1 MPLFYCKNYY
11 INLKYINMKKV
22 CEYIKQNNLL
32 EKNDFLILGI
42 SGGADSVCL
51 LYIMNELKEEYALDI
66 TAVHINHMIRETADR
81 DEEYSK
87 NLCEKLGIR
96 FISYKTDCPAISARD
111 GISLEEAGRNERYR
125 LFNETGEK
133 EYGKDKFKIA
143 VAHHMDDLAETLV
156 FNMARGTGINGLS
169 GVKCLSG
176 NIIRPLLCV
185 TRAEIEEYLN
195 IKDIKYMND
204 ETNSSDDYAR
214 NKIRHKII
222 PTMNEITEKAVNHMA
237 SCAMQLGEIEDYL
250 KYRTDL
256 LWVKY
261 VQIFKTATGEID
273 DSGKDL
279 YKKEILIFNNIFE
292 EHPALIKRVI
302 HRALTEVAGRARDIS
317 AVQIE
322 AVLNLFELQTGRK
335 RDLIYN
341 MQALRVYEGVRIGIK
356 KEISEEDREDIL
368 KKLHFEIKDRDFS
381 QNIPTDLY
389 TKWFDY
395 DKIKYSL
402 NVRFRKEGDYLTVNG
417 QNAKKLLSDY
427 MTNEKIPSD
436 ERDMIP
442 LLADGDHILWVVGH
456 RISNYYKVTDE
467 TKKIVVAAYNI

>member
-1 MPLFYCKNYY
+1 
-11 INLKYINMKKV
+11 MKKV
-22 CEYIKQNNLL
+22 CEYIKLNNLID
-32 EKNDFLILGI
+32 KNDNIILGV

-51 LYIMNELKEEYALDI
+51 LYIINTIKEEYALNI
-66 TAVHINHMIRETADR
+66 TAVHINHMIRETAGR
-81 DEEYSK
+81 DEDFTRK
-87 NLCEKLGIR
+87 LCEKLGVK
-96 FISYKTDCPAISARD
+96 FVSYKTDCPAISERD

-133 EYGKDKFKIA
+133 EYGKDNYKIA
-143 VAHHMDDLAETLV
+143 VAHHMDDLAETLI
-156 FNMARGTGINGLS
+156 FNMARGTGINGLAS
-169 GVKCLSG
+169 VKCKSG

-185 TRAEIEEYLN
+185 TRAEIEEYL
-195 IKDIKYMND
+195 YRAGVEYVND
-204 ETNSSDDYAR
+204 ETNFSDDYAR

-237 SCAMQLGEIEDYL
+237 SCAGQLGEIEDYL
-250 KYRTDL
+250 RDQTDL
-256 LWVKY
+256 LWEKY
-261 VQIFKTATGEID
+261 VREFE
-273 DSGKDL
+273 
-279 YKKEILIFNNIFE
+279 KEILILDTVLN
-292 EHPALIKRVI
+292 EHPALVKRVI
-302 HRALTEVAGRARDIS
+302 HRALTEVAGIARDIS
-317 AVQIE
+317 AIQIE

-341 MQALRVYEGVRIGIK
+341 MEALRVYEGVKILTK
-356 KEISEEDREDIL
+356 KEVSEEDKENIL
-368 KKLHFEIKDRDFS
+368 GRLHFEIKDRDFS

-402 NVRFRKEGDYLTVNG
+402 NVRFRREGDYLTVNE

-436 ERDMIP
+436 KRDEIP
-442 LLADGDHILWVVGH
+442 LLADGDHILWVAGY

-467 TKKIVVAAYNI
+467 TKKIVVATYNI

>member
-1 MPLFYCKNYY
+1 
-11 INLKYINMKKV
+11 MKKV
-22 CEYIKQNNLL
+22 CEYIKLNNLL
-32 EKNDFLILGI
+32 EKKDNIILGV

-51 LYIMNELKEEYALDI
+51 LYIMNELKSEYNLDI
-66 TAVHINHMIRETADR
+66 TAVHINHMIRETASR
-81 DEEYSK
+81 DEDFTR
-87 NLCEKLGIR
+87 NLCEKLGIK
-96 FISYKTDCPAISARD
+96 FISHKTDCPAISERD

-133 EYGKDKFKIA
+133 EYGKDKYKIA
-143 VAHHMDDLAETLV
+143 VAHHMDDLAETLI
-156 FNMARGTGINGLS
+156 FNMARGTGINGLAS
-169 GVKCLSG
+169 VKCKSG
-176 NIIRPLLCV
+176 NVIRPLLCV
-185 TRAEIEEYLN
+185 TRAEIEEFLLGAGAEYV
-195 IKDIKYMND
+195 ND
-204 ETNSSDDYAR
+204 ETNFSDDYAR

-237 SCAMQLGEIEDYL
+237 SCAGQLGEIEDYL
-250 KYRTDL
+250 KNQTDL
-256 LWVKY
+256 LWEKY
-261 VQIFKTATGEID
+261 IRE
-273 DSGKDL
+273 SEN
-279 YKKEILIFNNIFE
+279 EILILDSILI
-292 EHPALIKRVI
+292 EHPALVKRVI

-317 AVQIE
+317 AIQIE

-341 MQALRVYEGVRIGIK
+341 MEALRVYEGVKIVTK
-356 KEISEEDREDIL
+356 KEVSEEDRENIL
-368 KKLHFEIKDRDFS
+368 GSLHFEIMDRDFS

-402 NVRFRKEGDYLTVNG
+402 NVRFRHKGDYLTVND

-436 ERDMIP
+436 KRDEIP
-442 LLADGDHILWVVGH
+442 LLADNDHILWVVGY

-467 TKKIVVAAYNI
+467 TKKIVVATYQRR

>member
-1 MPLFYCKNYY
+1 
-11 INLKYINMKKV
+11 MKKV
-22 CEYIKQNNLL
+22 CEYIKLNNLL
-32 EKNDFLILGI
+32 DKNDNIILGV

-51 LYIMNELKEEYALDI
+51 LYIMNELKSEYNLDI
-66 TAVHINHMIRETADR
+66 TAVHINHMIRETAGR
-81 DEEYSK
+81 DEDFTR
-87 NLCEKLGIR
+87 NLCEKLGIK
-96 FISYKTDCPAISARD
+96 FVSHKTDCPAISERD

-133 EYGKDKFKIA
+133 EYGKDKYKIA
-143 VAHHMDDLAETLV
+143 VAHHMDDLAETLI
-156 FNMARGTGINGLS
+156 FNMARGTGINGLAS
-169 GVKCLSG
+169 VKCVSG

-185 TRAEIEEYLN
+185 TRAEIEEFLLGAGAEYV
-195 IKDIKYMND
+195 ND
-204 ETNSSDDYAR
+204 ETNFSDDYAR

-237 SCAMQLGEIEDYL
+237 SCAGQLGEIEDYL
-250 KYRTDL
+250 REQTESI
-256 LWVKY
+256 WVKY
-261 VQIFKTATGEID
+261 VKESENEVLIS
-273 DSGKDL
+273 DSVL
-279 YKKEILIFNNIFE
+279 N
-292 EHPALIKRVI
+292 EHPALVKRVI

-317 AVQIE
+317 AIQNE

-341 MQALRVYEGVRIGIK
+341 MEALRVYEGVKIVTK
-356 KEISEEDREDIL
+356 KEVSEEDRENIL
-368 KKLHFEIKDRDFS
+368 GSLHFEIKDRDFS

-402 NVRFRKEGDYLTVNG
+402 NVRFRHEGDYLTVND

-436 ERDMIP
+436 KRDEIP
-442 LLADGDHILWVVGH
+442 LLADNDHILWVVGY

-467 TKKIVVAAYNI
+467 TKKIVVATYQRR

>member
-1 MPLFYCKNYY
+1 MPLFYCKNYC

-32 EKNDFLILGI
+32 EKGDNIILGV

-51 LYIMNELKEEYALDI
+51 LYIMNELGSEYALNI

-81 DEEYSK
+81 DEIFSK
-87 NLCEKLGIR
+87 DLCEKLGIK
-96 FISYKTDCPAISARD
+96 FVSYKTDCPAVSERD

-133 EYGKDKFKIA
+133 EYGKDNYKIA
-143 VAHHMDDLAETLV
+143 VAHHMDDLAETLI
-156 FNMARGTGINGLS
+156 FNMARGTGISGLS
-169 GVKCLSG
+169 GVKCKSG
-176 NIIRPLLCV
+176 NIIRPFLCV

-195 IKDIKYMND
+195 IKDVTFMTD
-204 ETNSSDDYAR
+204 ETNLSDDYAR

-237 SCAMQLGEIEDYL
+237 SCAGQLGEIEDYL
-250 KYRTDL
+250 KIQTDS
-256 LWVKY
+256 LWEKY
-261 VQIFKTATGEID
+261 VKEEKNAEAGNT
-273 DSGKDL
+273 
-279 YKKEILIFNNIFE
+279 EILLLE
-292 EHPALIKRVI
+292 ALLGEHPALIKRVI
-302 HRALTEVAGRARDIS
+302 HRALTIVAGRARDIS

-341 MQALRVYEGVRIGIK
+341 MEAIRVYEGVQIMIK
-356 KEISEEDREDIL
+356 KEVSDEEKKDAL
-368 KKLHFEIKDRDFS
+368 AKLHFEIKDRDFS

-402 NVRFRKEGDYLTVNG
+402 NVRFRKEGDYLTINDA
-417 QNAKKLLSDY
+417 NAKKLLSDY

-436 ERDMIP
+436 KRDEIP
-442 LLADGDHILWVVGH
+442 LLADKDHILWVVGH

-467 TKKIVVAAYNI
+467 TKKIVEATYNI

>member
-1 MPLFYCKNYY
+1 
-11 INLKYINMKKV
+11 MKKV
-22 CEYIKQNNLL
+22 CEYIKLNNLL
-32 EKNDFLILGI
+32 EKKDNIILGV

-51 LYIMNELKEEYALDI
+51 LYIMKELKSEYDLDI
-66 TAVHINHMIRETADR
+66 TAVHINHMIRETAGR
-81 DEEYSK
+81 DEDFTR
-87 NLCEKLGIR
+87 NLCEKLGIK
-96 FISYKTDCPAISARD
+96 FISHKTDCPAISERD

-133 EYGKDKFKIA
+133 EYGKDKYKIA
-143 VAHHMDDLAETLV
+143 VAHHMDDLAETLI
-156 FNMARGTGINGLS
+156 FNMARGTGINGLAS
-169 GVKCLSG
+169 VKCKSG
-176 NIIRPLLCV
+176 NVIRPLLCV
-185 TRAEIEEYLN
+185 TRAEIEEFLLGAGAEYV
-195 IKDIKYMND
+195 ND
-204 ETNSSDDYAR
+204 ETNFSDDYAR

-237 SCAMQLGEIEDYL
+237 SCAGQLGEIEDYL
-250 KYRTDL
+250 REQTESI
-256 LWVKY
+256 WVKY
-261 VQIFKTATGEID
+261 VRESENEVLIS
-273 DSGKDL
+273 DSVL
-279 YKKEILIFNNIFE
+279 N
-292 EHPALIKRVI
+292 EHPALVKRVI

-317 AVQIE
+317 AIQIE

-341 MQALRVYEGVRIGIK
+341 MEALRVYEGVKIATK
-356 KEISEEDREDIL
+356 KEVSEEDKENIL
-368 KKLHFEIKDRDFS
+368 GRLHFEIKDRDFS

-402 NVRFRKEGDYLTVNG
+402 NVRFRHEGDYLTVND

-436 ERDMIP
+436 KRDEIP
-442 LLADGDHILWVVGH
+442 LLADNDHILWVVGY

-467 TKKIVVAAYNI
+467 TKKIVVATYQRR

>member
-1 MPLFYCKNYY
+1 
-11 INLKYINMKKV
+11 MKKV
-22 CEYIKQNNLL
+22 CEYIKLNNLL
-32 EKNDFLILGI
+32 DKNDKIILGV

-51 LYIMNELKEEYALDI
+51 LYIMNELKSEYNLDI
-66 TAVHINHMIRETADR
+66 TAVHINHMIRETAGR
-81 DEEYSK
+81 DEDFTR
-87 NLCEKLGIR
+87 NLCEKLGIK
-96 FISYKTDCPAISARD
+96 FVSHKTDCPAISQRD

-133 EYGKDKFKIA
+133 EYGKDKYKIA
-143 VAHHMDDLAETLV
+143 VAHHMDDLAETLI
-156 FNMARGTGINGLS
+156 FNMARGTGINGLAS
-169 GVKCLSG
+169 VKCVSG

-185 TRAEIEEYLN
+185 TRAEIEEFLLGAGAEYV
-195 IKDIKYMND
+195 ND
-204 ETNSSDDYAR
+204 ETNFSDDYAR

-237 SCAMQLGEIEDYL
+237 SCAGQLGEIEDYL
-250 KYRTDL
+250 KEQTESIR
-256 LWVKY
+256 VKY
-261 VQIFKTATGEID
+261 VQESENEVLIS
-273 DSGKDL
+273 DSVL
-279 YKKEILIFNNIFE
+279 N
-292 EHPALIKRVI
+292 EHPALVKRVI

-317 AVQIE
+317 AIQIE

-341 MQALRVYEGVRIGIK
+341 MEALRVYEGVKIVTK
-356 KEISEEDREDIL
+356 KEVSEEDKENIL
-368 KKLHFEIKDRDFS
+368 GRLRFEIKDRDFS

-402 NVRFRKEGDYLTVNG
+402 NVRFRHEGDYLTVND

-436 ERDMIP
+436 KRDEIP
-442 LLADGDHILWVVGH
+442 LLADNDHILWVVGY

-467 TKKIVVAAYNI
+467 TKKIVVATYQRR

>member
-1 MPLFYCKNYY
+1 
-11 INLKYINMKKV
+11 MKKV
-22 CEYIKQNNLL
+22 CEYIKLNNLL
-32 EKNDFLILGI
+32 DKNDNIILGV

-51 LYIMNELKEEYALDI
+51 LYIMDELKSEYNLDI
-66 TAVHINHMIRETADR
+66 TAVHINHMIRETAGR
-81 DEEYSK
+81 DEDFTR
-87 NLCEKLGIR
+87 NLCEKLGIK
-96 FISYKTDCPAISARD
+96 FISHKTDCPAISQRD

-133 EYGKDKFKIA
+133 EYGKDKYKIA
-143 VAHHMDDLAETLV
+143 VAHHMDDLAETLI
-156 FNMARGTGINGLS
+156 FNMARGTGINGLAS
-169 GVKCLSG
+169 VKCVSG

-185 TRAEIEEYLN
+185 TRAEIEEFLLGAGAEYV
-195 IKDIKYMND
+195 ND
-204 ETNSSDDYAR
+204 ETNFSDDYAR

-237 SCAMQLGEIEDYL
+237 SCAGQLGEIEDYL
-250 KYRTDL
+250 REQTESIR
-256 LWVKY
+256 VKY
-261 VQIFKTATGEID
+261 VRESENEVLIS
-273 DSGKDL
+273 DSVL
-279 YKKEILIFNNIFE
+279 N
-292 EHPALIKRVI
+292 EHPALVKRVI

-317 AVQIE
+317 AIQIE
-322 AVLNLFELQTGRK
+322 AVLNLFKLQTGRK

-341 MQALRVYEGVRIGIK
+341 MEALRVYEGVKIVTK
-356 KEISEEDREDIL
+356 KEVSEEDRENIL
-368 KKLHFEIKDRDFS
+368 GSLHFEIKDRDFS

-402 NVRFRKEGDYLTVNG
+402 NVRFRHEGDYLTVND

-436 ERDMIP
+436 KRDEIP
-442 LLADGDHILWVVGH
+442 LLADNDHILWVVGY

-467 TKKIVVAAYNI
+467 TKKIVVATYQRR

>member
-1 MPLFYCKNYY
+1 
-11 INLKYINMKKV
+11 MKKV
-22 CEYIKQNNLL
+22 CEYIKLNNLL
-32 EKNDFLILGI
+32 DKNDNIILGV

-51 LYIMNELKEEYALDI
+51 LYIMNELKSEYNLDI
-66 TAVHINHMIRETADR
+66 TAVHINHMIRETAGR
-81 DEEYSK
+81 DEDFTR
-87 NLCEKLGIR
+87 NLCEKLGIK
-96 FISYKTDCPAISARD
+96 FVSHKTDCPAISERD

-133 EYGKDKFKIA
+133 EYGKDKYKIA
-143 VAHHMDDLAETLV
+143 VAHHMDDLAETLI
-156 FNMARGTGINGLS
+156 FNMARGTGINGLAS
-169 GVKCLSG
+169 VKCVSG

-185 TRAEIEEYLN
+185 TRAEIEEFLLGAGAEYV
-195 IKDIKYMND
+195 ND
-204 ETNSSDDYAR
+204 ETNFSDDYAR

-237 SCAMQLGEIEDYL
+237 SCAGQLGEIEDYL
-250 KYRTDL
+250 KEQTESIR
-256 LWVKY
+256 VKY
-261 VQIFKTATGEID
+261 VKESENEVLIS
-273 DSGKDL
+273 DSVL
-279 YKKEILIFNNIFE
+279 N
-292 EHPALIKRVI
+292 EHPALVKRVI

-317 AVQIE
+317 AIQIE
-322 AVLNLFELQTGRK
+322 AVLNLFKLQTGRK

-341 MQALRVYEGVRIGIK
+341 MEALRVYEGVKIVTK
-356 KEISEEDREDIL
+356 KEVSEEDKENIL
-368 KKLHFEIKDRDFS
+368 GRLHFEIKDRDFS

-402 NVRFRKEGDYLTVNG
+402 NVRFRHEGDYLTVND

-436 ERDMIP
+436 KRDEIP
-442 LLADGDHILWVVGH
+442 LLADNDHILWVVGY

-467 TKKIVVAAYNI
+467 TKKIVVATYQRR

>member
-1 MPLFYCKNYY
+1 
-11 INLKYINMKKV
+11 MKKV
-22 CEYIKQNNLL
+22 CEYIKLNNLL
-32 EKNDFLILGI
+32 EQNDNIILGV

-51 LYIMNELKEEYALDI
+51 LYIMNTLKEEYALNI
-66 TAVHINHMIRETADR
+66 TAVHINHMIRETAGR
-81 DEEYSK
+81 DEDFTR

-96 FISYKTDCPAISARD
+96 FVSHKTDCPAISERD

-133 EYGKDKFKIA
+133 EFGKGEFKIA
-143 VAHHMDDLAETLV
+143 VAHHMDDLAETLI
-156 FNMARGTGINGLS
+156 FNMARGTGINGLAS
-169 GVKCLSG
+169 VKCKSG

-185 TRAEIEEYLN
+185 TRAEIEEYLLRAGAEFV
-195 IKDIKYMND
+195 ND
-204 ETNSSDDYAR
+204 ETNFTDDYAR

-237 SCAMQLGEIEDYL
+237 SCAGQLGEIEDYL
-250 KYRTDL
+250 RCRTDL
-256 LWVKY
+256 IWVKD
-261 VQIFKTATGEID
+261 VKVFKPED
-273 DSGKDL
+273 K
-279 YKKEILIFNNIFE
+279 ILILNSVLK
-292 EHPALIKRVI
+292 EHPALVKRVI

-317 AVQIE
+317 AIQIE

-341 MQALRVYEGVRIGIK
+341 MEAVRVYEGVEISIK
-356 KEISEEDREDIL
+356 KEVSEEDKEDIL
-368 KKLHFEIKDRDFS
+368 GKLHIEVKERDFS

-402 NVRFRKEGDYLTVNG
+402 NVRFRREGDYLTVND

-427 MTNEKIPSD
+427 MTNEKIPSA

-442 LLADGDHILWVVGH
+442 LLADNDHILWVVGY

-467 TKKIVVAAYNI
+467 TKKIVVATYQRRPAMNSQE

>member
-1 MPLFYCKNYY
+1 
-11 INLKYINMKKV
+11 MKKV
-22 CEYIKQNNLL
+22 CEYIKLNNLID
-32 EKNDFLILGI
+32 KNDNIILGV

-51 LYIMNELKEEYALDI
+51 LYIINTIKEEYALNI
-66 TAVHINHMIRETADR
+66 TAVHINHMIRETAGR
-81 DEEYSK
+81 DEDFTRK
-87 NLCEKLGIR
+87 LCEKLGVK
-96 FISYKTDCPAISARD
+96 FLSFKTDCPAISERD

-133 EYGKDKFKIA
+133 EYGKENYKIA
-143 VAHHMDDLAETLV
+143 VAHHMDDLAETLI
-156 FNMARGTGINGLS
+156 FNMARGTGINGLAS
-169 GVKCLSG
+169 VKCKSG

-185 TRAEIEEYLN
+185 TRAEIEEYL
-195 IKDIKYMND
+195 YRAGAEYVND
-204 ETNSSDDYAR
+204 ETNFSDDYAR

-237 SCAMQLGEIEDYL
+237 SCAGQLGEIEDYL
-250 KYRTDL
+250 KNQTDL
-256 LWVKY
+256 LWEKY
-261 VQIFKTATGEID
+261 IRE
-273 DSGKDL
+273 SEN
-279 YKKEILIFNNIFE
+279 EILILDSVLS
-292 EHPALIKRVI
+292 EHPALVKRVI

-317 AVQIE
+317 AIQIE

-341 MQALRVYEGVRIGIK
+341 MEALRVYEGVKILTK
-356 KEISEEDREDIL
+356 KEVSEEDKENIL
-368 KKLHFEIKDRDFS
+368 GRLRFEIMDRDFS

-402 NVRFRKEGDYLTVNG
+402 NVRFRREGDYLTVNDK
-417 QNAKKLLSDY
+417 NAKKLLSDY

-436 ERDMIP
+436 KRDEIP
-442 LLADGDHILWVVGH
+442 LLADGDHILWVAGY

-467 TKKIVVAAYNI
+467 TKKIVVATYNI

>member
-1 MPLFYCKNYY
+1 
-11 INLKYINMKKV
+11 MKKV
-22 CEYIKQNNLL
+22 CEYIKLNNLID
-32 EKNDFLILGI
+32 KNDNIILGV

-51 LYIMNELKEEYALDI
+51 LYIINTIKEEYALNI
-66 TAVHINHMIRETADR
+66 TAVHINHMIRETAGR
-81 DEEYSK
+81 DEDFTRK
-87 NLCEKLGIR
+87 LCEKLGVK
-96 FISYKTDCPAISARD
+96 FVSYKTDCPAISERD

-133 EYGKDKFKIA
+133 EYGKDNYKIA
-143 VAHHMDDLAETLV
+143 VAHHMDDLAETLI
-156 FNMARGTGINGLS
+156 FNMARGTGINGLAS
-169 GVKCLSG
+169 VKCKSG

-185 TRAEIEEYLN
+185 TRAEIEEYL
-195 IKDIKYMND
+195 YRAGVEYVND
-204 ETNSSDDYAR
+204 ETNFSDDYAR

-237 SCAMQLGEIEDYL
+237 SCAGQLGEIEDYL
-250 KYRTDL
+250 RDQTDL
-256 LWVKY
+256 LWEKY
-261 VQIFKTATGEID
+261 VREFE
-273 DSGKDL
+273 
-279 YKKEILIFNNIFE
+279 KEILILDTVLN
-292 EHPALIKRVI
+292 EHPALVKRVI

-317 AVQIE
+317 AIQIE

-341 MQALRVYEGVRIGIK
+341 MEALRVYEGVKILTK
-356 KEISEEDREDIL
+356 KEVSEEDKENIL
-368 KKLHFEIKDRDFS
+368 GMLHFEIKDRDFS

-402 NVRFRKEGDYLTVNG
+402 NVRFRREGDYLTVNE

-436 ERDMIP
+436 KRDEIP
-442 LLADGDHILWVVGH
+442 LLADGDHILWVAGY

-467 TKKIVVAAYNI
+467 TKKIVVATYNI

>member
-1 MPLFYCKNYY
+1 
-11 INLKYINMKKV
+11 MKKV
-22 CEYIKQNNLL
+22 NEYIKLNNLL
-32 EKNDFLILGI
+32 EKKDNIILGV

-51 LYIMNELKEEYALDI
+51 LYIMNELKSEYDLDI
-66 TAVHINHMIRETADR
+66 TAVHINHMIRETAGR
-81 DEEYSK
+81 DEDFTR
-87 NLCEKLGIR
+87 NLCEKLGIK
-96 FISYKTDCPAISARD
+96 FISHKTDCPAISERA

-133 EYGKDKFKIA
+133 EYGKDKYKIA
-143 VAHHMDDLAETLV
+143 VAHHMDDLAETLI
-156 FNMARGTGINGLS
+156 FNMARGTGINGLAS
-169 GVKCLSG
+169 VKCVSG

-185 TRAEIEEYLN
+185 TRAEIEECLYRAGAE
-195 IKDIKYMND
+195 YVND
-204 ETNSSDDYAR
+204 ETNFSDDYAR

-237 SCAMQLGEIEDYL
+237 SCAGQLGEIEDYL
-250 KYRTDL
+250 RNQTDL
-256 LWVKY
+256 LWSKY
-261 VQIFKTATGEID
+261 VRVSEEG
-273 DSGKDL
+273 
-279 YKKEILIFNNIFE
+279 ILISDTVLS
-292 EHPALIKRVI
+292 EHPALVKRVI

-317 AVQIE
+317 AIQIE

-341 MQALRVYEGVRIGIK
+341 MEALRVYEGVKIATK
-356 KEISEEDREDIL
+356 QEVSEEDKENIL
-368 KKLHFEIKDRDFS
+368 GSLHFEIKDRDFS

-402 NVRFRKEGDYLTVNG
+402 NVRFRREGDYLTVND

-427 MTNEKIPSD
+427 MTNEKIPSEKRD
-436 ERDMIP
+436 EIP
-442 LLADGDHILWVVGH
+442 LLADGEHILWVVGY

-467 TKKIVVAAYNI
+467 TKKIVVATYQRR

>member
-1 MPLFYCKNYY
+1 
-11 INLKYINMKKV
+11 MKKV
-22 CEYIKQNNLL
+22 CEYIKLNNLL
-32 EKNDFLILGI
+32 EKKDNIILGV

-51 LYIMNELKEEYALDI
+51 LYIMNELKSEYNLDI
-66 TAVHINHMIRETADR
+66 TAVHINHMIRETAGR
-81 DEEYSK
+81 DEDFTR
-87 NLCEKLGIR
+87 NLCEKLGIK
-96 FISYKTDCPAISARD
+96 FVSHKTDCPAISERD

-133 EYGKDKFKIA
+133 EYGKDKYKIA
-143 VAHHMDDLAETLV
+143 VAHHMDDLAETLI
-156 FNMARGTGINGLS
+156 FNMARGTGINGLAS
-169 GVKCLSG
+169 VKCKSG
-176 NIIRPLLCV
+176 NVIRPLLCV
-185 TRAEIEEYLN
+185 TRAEIEEFLLGAGAEYV
-195 IKDIKYMND
+195 ND
-204 ETNSSDDYAR
+204 ETNFSDDYAR

-237 SCAMQLGEIEDYL
+237 SCAGQLGEIEDYL
-250 KYRTDL
+250 REQTESIR
-256 LWVKY
+256 VKY
-261 VQIFKTATGEID
+261 VRETENEVLIS
-273 DSGKDL
+273 DSVL
-279 YKKEILIFNNIFE
+279 N
-292 EHPALIKRVI
+292 EHPALVKRVI

-317 AVQIE
+317 AIQIE

-341 MQALRVYEGVRIGIK
+341 MEALRVYEGVKIVTK
-356 KEISEEDREDIL
+356 KEVSEEDRENIL
-368 KKLHFEIKDRDFS
+368 GSLHFEIMDRDFS

-402 NVRFRKEGDYLTVNG
+402 NVRFRHEGDYLTVND

-436 ERDMIP
+436 KRDEIP
-442 LLADGDHILWVVGH
+442 LLADNDHILWVVGY

-467 TKKIVVAAYNI
+467 TKKIVVATYQRR